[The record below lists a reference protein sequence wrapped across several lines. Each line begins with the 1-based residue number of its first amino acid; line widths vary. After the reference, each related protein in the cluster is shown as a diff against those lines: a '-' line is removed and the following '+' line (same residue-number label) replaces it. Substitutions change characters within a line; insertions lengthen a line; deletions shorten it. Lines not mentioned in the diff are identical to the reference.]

1 MSSEQDGKGFLSRW
15 SQRKAEARR
24 QEVAEP
30 AAAEPEQAEA
40 ELPDADDPL
49 SLPSVEDLNEASD
62 FTPFLR
68 KGVPEGLR
76 KAALRKLWVTEPSV
90 VNYVPLVEYAWHNNE
105 PGFGPLLPTDDVEKL
120 LKQIIEGNP
129 FTLPPEPD
137 QPAGENP
144 AEIPAAEAPALESSS
159 EQPMQQATEPQDIAN
174 AAEQPARP
182 RRHGGAL
189 PG

>member
-1 MSSEQDGKGFLSRW
+1 MSDEQDKGFLSRW
-15 SQRKAEARR
+15 SERKAEARR
-24 QEVAEP
+24 QEVEP
-30 AAAEPEQAEA
+30 AAVPEQPES
-40 ELPDADDPL
+40 EPPESVDPA
-49 SLPSVEDLNEASD
+49 SLPSIDDLNEASD

-68 KGVPEGLR
+68 KGVPDTLR

-105 PGFGPLLPTDDVEKL
+105 PGFGPLLPTDDVAKL
-120 LKQIIEGNP
+120 LKHIVEGNP

-137 QPAGENP
+137 KLPGGEATPEPAKLET
-144 AEIPAAEAPALESSS
+144 AAEHPVAE
-159 EQPMQQATEPQDIAN
+159 EPQPQESPEEIVQN
-174 AAEQPARP
+174 PPP

>member
-1 MSSEQDGKGFLSRW
+1 MSEGEDKGFLSRW
-15 SQRKAEARR
+15 SERKAEARR
-24 QEVAEP
+24 QEVEP
-30 AAAEPEQAEA
+30 AAEQEQTKT
-40 ELPDADDPL
+40 ELPEPVDPDN
-49 SLPSVEDLNEASD
+49 LPPIDGLNEASD

-68 KGVPEGLR
+68 QGVPETLR

-120 LKQIIEGNP
+120 LKHIIEGNP

-137 QPAGENP
+137 QPPEEKP
-144 AEIPAAEAPALESSS
+144 EPAALEVSG
-159 EQPMQQATEPQDIAN
+159 EQPL
-174 AAEQPARP
+174 AEETQPPEKPEEIGQLARP

>member
-1 MSSEQDGKGFLSRW
+1 MNEEQDKGFLSRW
-15 SQRKAEARR
+15 SQRKAEARK

-30 AAAEPEQAEA
+30 EAAPEQAE
-40 ELPDADDPL
+40 EQLPEAVDVEA
-49 SLPSVEDLNEASD
+49 LPSIDDLNEASD

-68 KGVPEGLR
+68 KGIPETLR

-120 LKQIIEGNP
+120 LKQIVEGNP
-129 FTLPPEPD
+129 FTLPPEPE
-137 QPAGENP
+137 QPPG
-144 AEIPAAEAPALESSS
+144 EIPVTDAPALESSS
-159 EQPMQQATEPQDIAN
+159 EQPLPQTTEPQDV
-174 AAEQPARP
+174 AAEVEQPARP